1 MEEINCPLCS
11 SKSFAPFLSCRDH
24 VRDGTA
30 EYLLVCCNSCRLIY
44 VNPPPEPE
52 QLTLSYSDEYRDW
65 IGVDVATPVQ
75 GIKHLG
81 LRRKRRALEKY
92 SDGLGRL
99 LDVGCGEG
107 NFVLEARLS
116 GWDAVGTE
124 VDSHQAALA
133 SRIGGAE
140 VRVGDLTDCHFEEE
154 SFDVVTMWHVLEHLR
169 NPLETLAE
177 VHKLLKPGGLLIV
190 MVPDC
195 SCLAARLFKA
205 SWSGYD
211 PPRHLC
217 NFSPDVLED
226 ALVRA
231 GFDRI
236 DTIHR
241 IGSYDLTRISLEF
254 LIKDRV
260 ANTRCRHRLLAV
272 IDNTIPRL
280 LLAPTAFERA
290 AVTAFARRAS

>member
-1 MEEINCPLCS
+1 MCS

-24 VRDGTA
+24 VRDGTD
-30 EYLLVCCNSCRLIY
+30 EYLLVRCNSCRLIY

-65 IGVDVATPVQ
+65 IGVDVATPLQ
-75 GIKHLG
+75 GIKRLG
-81 LRRKRRALEKY
+81 LRRKRRTVERY
-92 SDGLGRL
+92 SDRLGRL

-107 NFVLEARLS
+107 DFLLEARLS

-124 VDSHQAALA
+124 VDSRQAALA

-140 VRVGDLTDCHFEEE
+140 VRVGDLTDCHFDEE
-154 SFDVVTMWHVLEHLR
+154 SFDVVTMWHVLEHLG

-177 VHKLLKPGGLLIV
+177 IHKLLKQRGLLIV

-231 GFDRI
+231 GFDQI

-241 IGSYDLTRISLEF
+241 MGSYDLTRISLEF
-254 LIKDRV
+254 LVKDRV
-260 ANTRCRHRLLAV
+260 ANTRNRHRLLAV

-290 AVTAFARRAS
+290 AVTAFARRADKTL